1 MKKQILR
8 LTGSVWFFGG
18 IILLFFFFFAFIFQ
32 VDILQHFY
40 YFNMAKKLQK
50 FVLYKWMRERE
61 RRERFDL
68 ANNCTQIDD

>member
-8 LTGSVWFFGG
+8 LTGSVWFFGR
-18 IILLFFFFFAFIFQ
+18 IIFFFFAFIFQ

-50 FVLYKWMRERE
+50 FVLYKWMRERGE
-61 RRERFDL
+61 RDL
-68 ANNCTQIDD
+68 IWRTIAHK

>member
-18 IILLFFFFFAFIFQ
+18 IIFYFYFFAFIFQ

-40 YFNMAKKLQK
+40 YFNVAKKLQK
-50 FVLYKWMRERE
+50 FVLYKWIRE
-61 RRERFDL
+61 RRERDL
-68 ANNCTQIDD
+68 IWRTIAHK

>member
-18 IILLFFFFFAFIFQ
+18 IILLSFFFFYFAFIFQ

-50 FVLYKWMRERE
+50 FVLYKWMRER
-61 RRERFDL
+61 RERFDL

>member
-18 IILLFFFFFAFIFQ
+18 IIFYFYFFAFIFQ

-40 YFNMAKKLQK
+40 YFNVAKKLQK

-61 RRERFDL
+61 RKERFDL